1 MMNNINIMGRITAD
15 PELRQTKEGTS
26 VCRFTVAVQR
36 DGKAD
41 ANGNRQSDFINCVA
55 WKQTAEF
62 IAKYFAKGQMMGIT
76 GALRTGSYTDRR
88 YSDVTHFTA
97 EVFCDH
103 VYFCGAKQQTGS
115 TQAAP
120 NTAPTQQAFDTMA
133 AYAGDFE
140 DFGETDPDGLPF

>member
-1 MMNNINIMGRITAD
+1 MNNISVMGRITAD

-41 ANGNRQSDFINCVA
+41 ANGNRQSDFISCVA

-97 EVFCDH
+97 EILCDH
-103 VYFCGAKQQTGS
+103 VYFCGAKQQTGG
-115 TQAAP
+115 TQAAAP
-120 NTAPTQQAFDTMA
+120 NTAPTQQAAFDPMA
-133 AYAGDFE
+133 AYADDFDE
-140 DFGETDPDGLPF
+140 ISDSELPF